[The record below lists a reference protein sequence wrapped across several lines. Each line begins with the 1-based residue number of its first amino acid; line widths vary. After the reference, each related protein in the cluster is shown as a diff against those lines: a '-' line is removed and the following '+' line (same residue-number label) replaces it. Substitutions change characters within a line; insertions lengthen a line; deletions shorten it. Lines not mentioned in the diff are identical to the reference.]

1 MGVEGIRENIGRWLG
16 VWRGREEVRVGDEE
30 RGGEKREEKEIFL
43 IVLSSDF
50 SNNLKRN
57 AFK

>member
-30 RGGEKREEKEIFL
+30 RGGEKREERRER
-43 IVLSSDF
+43 DF
-50 SNNLKRN
+50 FNST
-57 AFK
+57 FE

>member
-1 MGVEGIRENIGRWLG
+1 MRREG
-16 VWRGREEVRVGDEE
+16 E
-30 RGGEKREEKEIFL
+30 RREKREEKEIFL